1 MPPRKEQT
9 QEDRDK
15 MLARLAEGRKKIAE
29 NREKKKL
36 QFEEKGE
43 EETPVKV
50 FEKKEIKPPASA
62 PIKIQKTT
70 ALKRLVPEDKLEK
83 IASQLDELT
92 SYKREKIELKK
103 KKEED
108 DTRIKRETEENDMRM
123 KKEKEE
129 LDLKNKLE
137 RLAHLEEKE
146 KQKSLSTTTAPPS
159 KPKPTLPTSSVPEI
173 IFPRSYKHPLF
184 QGGRF

>member
-29 NREKKKL
+29 NREKKQKE
-36 QFEEKGE
+36 FEERGE
-43 EETPVKV
+43 EEPAKV

-62 PIKIQKTT
+62 PIKIEKTP
-70 ALKRLVPEDKLEK
+70 APKKLVPEDKLDK
-83 IASQLDELT
+83 IANQLEELT

-103 KKEED
+103 KKAED
-108 DTRIKRETEENDMRM
+108 DIRIKKETEEND
-123 KKEKEE
+123 
-129 LDLKNKLE
+129 LKNKLQ
-137 RLAHLEEKE
+137 RLAQLEEKE
-146 KQKSLSTTTAPPS
+146 KQKSGSV
-159 KPKPTLPTSSVPEI
+159 PKPTTAVASSSPSEI
-173 IFPRSYKHPLF
+173 IFPRSYNHRFL